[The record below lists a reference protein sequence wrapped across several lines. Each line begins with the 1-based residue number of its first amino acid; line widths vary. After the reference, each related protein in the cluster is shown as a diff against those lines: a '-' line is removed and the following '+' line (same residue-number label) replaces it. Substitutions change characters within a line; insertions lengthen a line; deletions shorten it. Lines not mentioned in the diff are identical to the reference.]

1 MDLSSLIREE
11 KQLRLTQEILF
22 KEIEL
27 EQELE
32 QEHLKNAHE
41 RYLKHFIQ
49 QTIEEIASQ
58 DLERFYK
65 ILDQTMMTYHTQ
77 KMKQLNKIIRDLCRT
92 TYRGT
97 DIERLKYVQML
108 MMKMQQ
114 KHVEHKIIVLL

>member
-92 TYRGT
+92 TYR
-97 DIERLKYVQML
+97 
-108 MMKMQQ
+108 
-114 KHVEHKIIVLL
+114 